1 LQKTPSLGF
10 FFNCCFGVI
19 VIHTELE
26 TLLTPVVED
35 LGYELWACE
44 MISQGKYSLLRIYI
58 DKPEG
63 ITIDDCERV
72 SHEVSVLLE
81 VQAPLT
87 SQYTLEVSSPGL
99 DRPLFKKAH
108 FQRFLGS
115 NIYVQVRQPI
125 EKCRKFSGELI
136 EVNDD
141 NRIIIR
147 DADVTRTIPMMDIV
161 KAHLIY

>member
-1 LQKTPSLGF
+1 M
-10 FFNCCFGVI
+10 
-19 VIHTELE
+19 IHTELE
-26 TLLTPVVED
+26 TLLTPVIED

-63 ITIDDCERV
+63 INIDDCERV
-72 SHEVSVLLE
+72 SHEVSVLLD
-81 VQAPLT
+81 VQAPIT

-108 FQRFLGS
+108 FQRFVGS
-115 NIYVQVRQPI
+115 EIYVQVRQPI
-125 EKCRKFSGELI
+125 ERRRKFSGELI
-136 EVNDD
+136 RVSDADE
-141 NRIIIR
+141 IIIR
-147 DADVTRTIPMMDIV
+147 DKDVERTMQITDIV

>member
-1 LQKTPSLGF
+1 M
-10 FFNCCFGVI
+10 
-19 VIHTELE
+19 IHAELE
-26 TLLTPVVED
+26 ALLTPVVED

-72 SHEVSVLLE
+72 SHEVSVLLD
-81 VQAPLT
+81 VQAPIT

-99 DRPLFKKAH
+99 DRPLFKKNH
-108 FQRFLGS
+108 FQRFIGS
-115 NIYVQVRQPI
+115 KIHVQVRQPI
-125 EKCRKFSGELI
+125 EKRRKFAGELL
-136 EVNDD
+136 EVNEND
-141 NRIIIR
+141 NSIIILDEEIKRIIPIM
-147 DADVTRTIPMMDIV
+147 AIV